1 MKIYIVSGLSGSG
14 KTITLNAMEDQGYYC
29 IDNLPVGL
37 LTLVVERLSA
47 QAMLAGKPV
56 ALGIDARSGYTE
68 LKDFAQVTHQ
78 LEGLGHDVKVVY
90 LQADDDELI
99 KRYSETRRKHPL
111 SLTGTPLIDA
121 IHLER
126 ELLREVAS
134 EADLMIDT
142 THLNI
147 HELTLLLRDR
157 LFGDNGT
164 VQLSLLLQSFGFK
177 YGVPLDSDF
186 VFDLRCLPNPHWEPK
201 LRPHTGLEQPVQQFL
216 QQHASVSEM
225 YESLLRFLKDWIPQF
240 AECNR
245 SYMTVSIGCTGG
257 RHRSVYMVDQLGQ
270 ALQTQYRNWIK
281 IKHREL

>member
-14 KTITLNAMEDQGYYC
+14 KTITLNAMEDHGYYC

-37 LTLVVERLSA
+37 LTLVVERLAA
-47 QAMLAGKPV
+47 QAMLTGKPV

-68 LKDFAQVTHQ
+68 LKDFAQVIGQ
-78 LEGLGHDVKVVY
+78 LEAIGHDVKVVY
-90 LQADDDELI
+90 LQADEDELI
-99 KRYSETRRKHPL
+99 RRYGETRRKHPL
-111 SLTGTPLIDA
+111 SLSGNPLVDA
-121 IHLER
+121 IRLER

-134 EADLMIDT
+134 DADLTIDT

-177 YGVPLDSDF
+177 HGVPLDSDF

-216 QQHASVSEM
+216 EQHTSVGDM
-225 YESLLRFLKDWIPQF
+225 FDSLHRFLEDWIPQF

-257 RHRSVYMVDQLGQ
+257 RHRSVYMVDRLGQ
-270 ALQTQYRNWIK
+270 TLRDKYGSWIK
-281 IKHREL
+281 TKHREL